1 MAPKT
6 ATACPPKLEDYPPG
20 SWFATIVMLTLML
33 TSWVVTWIV
42 QCLFKY
48 TVGLT
53 MSKQR
58 CQLYTGCDRARA
70 LWGRVGRGEND
81 GRGKCRARARAR
93 ALPPSLSDALT
104 RFLSRSLSRARARA
118 ATSSAGAR
126 AS

>member
-20 SWFATIVMLTLML
+20 SWPATIIMLTLML

-58 CQLYTGCDRARA
+58 CQLYTGCDRALPRA
-70 LWGRVGRGEND
+70 ASGAGAGVDTGD
-81 GRGKCRARARAR
+81 GKARARV
-93 ALPPSLSDALT
+93 LSLSLSALA
-104 RFLSRSLSRARARA
+104 RSLAVL
-118 ATSSAGAR
+118 
-126 AS
+126 